1 MSTWK
6 RFGLVLGLTG
16 AVAFTVAAEGAG
28 PAFLVT
34 PTVDR
39 QSYLAHAVIWHD
51 PGALTPDDIRAGRR
65 EYMPASIAGLQPGQ
79 SVECRY
85 QSPGVQLG
93 GKTPKFTCRT
103 AEGESLRFKYY
114 DGLHHGNRE
123 VFAEIAA
130 TRLAWALG
138 FDVDPMF
145 FVPVACL
152 DCPSNPWTGE
162 GPRAVRRYPAAYEP
176 HYVGTLITSN
186 KNPDQGWTFGELEN
200 GISTL
205 PPGAF
210 RAQQRTQFDALTLLG
225 VFLQHGDRKR
235 SQQRLVCRGGID
247 TAEGDLREIS
257 LGDREMPALLEHE
270 GSRACTG
277 DSIVTLQDLGAT
289 FGGAGTFTGVSAKI
303 HLKSWA
309 GKRVFESVGKAAHG
323 SECRGNISVSGS
335 AGSGAGENPRI
346 SEAGRQFL
354 LAQFHRLSHEDVRA
368 IFEAAHVDL
377 IGDEN
382 AVWRDKASGQ
392 TYVGID
398 AWTAVFLDKVAQIE
412 HQDCAP

>member
-1 MSTWK
+1 MSAWK

-16 AVAFTVAAEGAG
+16 AVAFTVAAEGGG

-51 PGALTPDDIRAGRR
+51 PGALPPDDIRAGRR

-103 AEGESLRFKYY
+103 ADGESLRFKYY
-114 DGLHHGNRE
+114 DELHHGNRE
-123 VFAEIAA
+123 GFAEIAA

-176 HYVGTLITSN
+176 PCTVRRPRGPAKAPARSGVTPRRTS
-186 KNPDQGWTFGELEN
+186 
-200 GISTL
+200 
-205 PPGAF
+205 
-210 RAQQRTQFDALTLLG
+210 RT
-225 VFLQHGDRKR
+225 
-235 SQQRLVCRGGID
+235 
-247 TAEGDLREIS
+247 
-257 LGDREMPALLEHE
+257 M
-270 GSRACTG
+270 
-277 DSIVTLQDLGAT
+277 
-289 FGGAGTFTGVSAKI
+289 
-303 HLKSWA
+303 
-309 GKRVFESVGKAAHG
+309 
-323 SECRGNISVSGS
+323 SEPSSHRT
-335 AGSGAGENPRI
+335 RI
-346 SEAGRQFL
+346 RTRAGRS
-354 LAQFHRLSHEDVRA
+354 ANS
-368 IFEAAHVDL
+368 
-377 IGDEN
+377 
-382 AVWRDKASGQ
+382 
-392 TYVGID
+392 
-398 AWTAVFLDKVAQIE
+398 
-412 HQDCAP
+412 